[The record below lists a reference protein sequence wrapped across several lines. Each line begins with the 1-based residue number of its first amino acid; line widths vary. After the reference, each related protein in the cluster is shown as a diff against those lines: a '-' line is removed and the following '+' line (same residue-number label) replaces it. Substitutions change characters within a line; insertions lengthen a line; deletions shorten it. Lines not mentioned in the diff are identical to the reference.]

1 VPSESGRC
9 HTFGAGLFPIFGRWL
24 LRSPVSLWPGAGDNP
39 GEMGGRV
46 ASPTFVG
53 RVEELSLLEAAQM
66 RAADGEPA
74 VVLVG
79 GEAGVGKTRL
89 VAELVARC
97 STGGIRI
104 LSGGCL
110 PVGDGALPY
119 APIVEALRP
128 LPAELGADAVR
139 ELAGPSWPE
148 LARLLPGLGEPP
160 GGPAGQAAQ
169 TRLFELLLGLLGRLG
184 ERSPVALIVEDL
196 HWADHST
203 RDLLVFLA
211 RNLRRER
218 VLVVVSYRSDEPG
231 TDWLGPYLAVLDRSG
246 RAQRVELPR
255 LDRAETVAQLVGIL
269 GAAPPAELVDAVFA
283 RSEGNPLFTEEL
295 LGAIRAGSDE
305 LPPTLR
311 DLLRGRVLALPELAR
326 QVLAVVAVAG
336 RRVPHR
342 LLAEVAG
349 LEDQPLVQAL
359 RAAVAGQLLV
369 TRPDQDGYELRHAL
383 LAEVIEADLVPGERA
398 RLHAAYARVLSE
410 RPELADAPPVVA
422 AAEVAVH
429 WDAAGEWAQALP
441 ARVRAGLAA
450 ERAPALAE
458 ADDHYQR
465 ALTLWEQV
473 PEPGKP
479 QGLDRVDLLARAAET
494 AAFIGAPE
502 RAIVLLE
509 QAIGSVDPTMEP
521 VRAAV
526 LLAQLGL
533 DCDHAG
539 READALAAFE
549 EAERLLDGAP
559 PSAERARVLA
569 GHARTLSLTWHT
581 SQAVSCCEEAI
592 AVARAV
598 GARAEETHALSTL
611 GACLD
616 DLGQLDRAIALHR
629 QARRIAEEV
638 GDAEAIVRT
647 YTNLSHALEQAGEIH
662 EAIDD
667 AREGY
672 QRAHQLG
679 LERATGSYV
688 ASNLA
693 AMLLFT
699 GQWDEC
705 ARLTTALLEVDS
717 WCPFHVHTTRGLL
730 LTRRGEFTAAG
741 REFDQAER
749 LIPPA
754 QQWSVWVGR
763 AQLALWEGRHDQ
775 AATAVTESLRW
786 ITERHP
792 DGIPAQL
799 LCLCYAPALQLEAD
813 RAELAAAQRT
823 PDDVT
828 RACRR
833 AAPVI
838 AALDRLSSSP
848 SPPARIPVVASNLLL
863 ARAEQSRLEG
873 RSDPERWRAATVAWE
888 RLAYPFEAAY
898 VRFRQAE
905 ALLAS
910 GPHHKQAESVLRR
923 AHQTAVVLGAG
934 PLRREI
940 ELLAQRGRLHLGEPI
955 DTTASPEALPSPA
968 ASLGL
973 TRREAEVLAL
983 VAAGRTNRQIGQE
996 LFITPKTASIHVSR
1010 ILAKLGAAGRG
1021 EAAAIAHRLGLD
1033 KQ

>member
-1 VPSESGRC
+1 
-9 HTFGAGLFPIFGRWL
+9 
-24 LRSPVSLWPGAGDNP
+24 
-39 GEMGGRV
+39 MGGRV

-160 GGPAGQAAQ
+160 GGRPGQAAQ

-184 ERSPVALIVEDL
+184 ERSPLALVVEDL

-218 VLVVVSYRSDEPG
+218 VLAVVSYRSDEPG

-255 LDRAETVAQLVGIL
+255 LDRAETAAQLVGIL
-269 GAAPPAELVDAVFA
+269 GAAPPAELVDAVFG
-283 RSEGNPLFTEEL
+283 RSVGNPLFTEEL
-295 LGAIRAGSDE
+295 LGAIRAGSIE

-311 DLLRGRVLALPELAR
+311 DLLWGRVQTLPELTR
-326 QVLAVVAVAG
+326 QVLAVAAVAG

-359 RAAVAGQLLV
+359 RAAVADQLLV
-369 TRPDQDGYELRHAL
+369 TRPGEDGYELRHAL
-383 LAEVIEADLVPGERA
+383 LAEVIEADLLPGERA
-398 RLHAAYARVLSE
+398 RLHAAYARALTE
-410 RPELADAPPVVA
+410 RPELADASPAVA

-429 WDAAGEWAQALP
+429 WDAAGDWAQALP

-450 ERAPALAE
+450 ERARALAE
-458 ADDHYQR
+458 ADGHYQR
-465 ALTLWEQV
+465 ALTLWERV
-473 PEPGKP
+473 PEPGQP
-479 QGLDRVDLLARAAET
+479 GALDWVDLLARAAET

-509 QAIGSVDPTMEP
+509 QAIGSVDPTVEP

-581 SQAVSCCEEAI
+581 SQAVPYCEQAI

-679 LERATGSYV
+679 LEHATGSYV

-699 GQWDEC
+699 GQWEEC

-717 WCPFHVHTTRGLL
+717 WCRFAVHTTRGLL

-741 REFDQAER
+741 RER
-749 LIPPA
+749 P
-754 QQWSVWVGR
+754 GR
-763 AQLALWEGRHDQ
+763 AAD
-775 AATAVTESLRW
+775 
-786 ITERHP
+786 
-792 DGIPAQL
+792 PA
-799 LCLCYAPALQLEAD
+799 
-813 RAELAAAQRT
+813 
-823 PDDVT
+823 
-828 RACRR
+828 
-833 AAPVI
+833 
-838 AALDRLSSSP
+838 
-848 SPPARIPVVASNLLL
+848 
-863 ARAEQSRLEG
+863 
-873 RSDPERWRAATVAWE
+873 
-888 RLAYPFEAAY
+888 
-898 VRFRQAE
+898 
-905 ALLAS
+905 
-910 GPHHKQAESVLRR
+910 GP
-923 AHQTAVVLGAG
+923 AVVGLGRAG
-934 PLRREI
+934 PAGAVGGPPRPSGHG
-940 ELLAQRGRLHLGEPI
+940 GR
-955 DTTASPEALPSPA
+955 
-968 ASLGL
+968 
-973 TRREAEVLAL
+973 
-983 VAAGRTNRQIGQE
+983 
-996 LFITPKTASIHVSR
+996 
-1010 ILAKLGAAGRG
+1010 
-1021 EAAAIAHRLGLD
+1021 
-1033 KQ
+1033 